1 MGVSNAEPPPQVGE
15 GKAKAPKGIW
25 IKCDGCK
32 DILYKGEVE
41 RNNHVCPKCQRHFRI
56 GSREWMRI
64 LLDPDTFQE
73 MDARLQPLDPLGFVD
88 SKAYP
93 ERVKAAKKDTGLED
107 AITTGVGTIGAH
119 PVVIGAM
126 EFFFMGGSMASV
138 VGEKITRAV
147 ERAITSRS
155 PLILVSCT
163 GGARMQEGVL
173 SLMQMAKTS
182 AALARLGRAGIPY
195 ISLLADPTTGGVTAS
210 FSMLGDIIIAEPKA
224 LIGFAGPR
232 VIQDTIRQALPAGF
246 QRAEFV
252 QAHGFVDLI
261 VDRRQL
267 REVLTKL
274 LAFFAEGRVTGSQ

>member
-1 MGVSNAEPPPQVGE
+1 MAVSKPAPPAGE
-15 GKAKAPKGIW
+15 GKAPKGIW
-25 IKCDGCK
+25 IKCDSCK
-32 DILYKGEVE
+32 EILYKREVE
-41 RNNHVCPKCQRHFRI
+41 RNSHVCPKCQRHFRI
-56 GSREWMRI
+56 GSREWIRL

-73 MDARLQPLDPLGFVD
+73 SDAGLRPLDPLGFRD

-93 ERVKAAKKDTGLED
+93 DRVKSAKKETGLED
-107 AITTGVGTIGAH
+107 ALLSGVGTIGGYR
-119 PVVIGAM
+119 VVVGVM

-138 VGEKITRAV
+138 VGEKITRSV
-147 ERAITSRS
+147 EGALTTRS

-232 VIQDTIRQALPAGF
+232 VIQDTIRQALPPGF
-246 QRAEFV
+246 QRAEFL
-252 QAHGFVDLI
+252 QNHGFVDLI
-261 VDRRQL
+261 IDRRQL

-274 LAFFAEGRVTGSQ
+274 LAFFADGQPTGTQ

>member
-1 MGVSNAEPPPQVGE
+1 MALSKQEPSSKVGE
-15 GKAKAPKGIW
+15 GKAKVPKGIW
-25 IKCDGCK
+25 IKCDSCK
-32 DILYKGEVE
+32 EILYKREVE
-41 RNNHVCPKCQRHFRI
+41 RNSHVCPKCQRHFRI
-56 GSREWMRI
+56 GSREWIRL

-73 MDARLQPLDPLGFVD
+73 SDAGLRPLDPLGFRD

-93 ERVKAAKKDTGLED
+93 ERLKAAKRETGLED
-107 AITTGVGTIGAH
+107 ALLSGVGTIGGH
-119 PVVIGAM
+119 QVVIGVM

-147 ERAITSRS
+147 ERAMTTRS

-173 SLMQMAKTS
+173 SLMQMARTS
-182 AALARLGRAGIPY
+182 AALARLGRAGVPY
-195 ISLLADPTTGGVTAS
+195 FSVLADPTTGGVTAS

-232 VIQDTIRQALPAGF
+232 VIQDTIRQALPPGF
-246 QRAEFV
+246 QRAEFL
-252 QAHGFVDLI
+252 QEHGFVDLI

-274 LAFFAEGRVTGSQ
+274 LAFFAERRETVTR

>member
-1 MGVSNAEPPPQVGE
+1 MALSKQEPPSKVGE
-15 GKAKAPKGIW
+15 GKAKIPKGIW
-25 IKCDGCK
+25 IKCDSCK
-32 DILYKGEVE
+32 EILYKREVE
-41 RNNHVCPKCQRHFRI
+41 RNSHVCPKCQRHFRI
-56 GSREWMRI
+56 GSREWIRL

-73 MDARLQPLDPLGFVD
+73 SDAGLRPLDPLGFKD

-93 ERVKAAKKDTGLED
+93 ERVKAAKRETGLED
-107 AITTGVGTIGAH
+107 ALLSGVGTIGGYQ
-119 PVVIGAM
+119 VVLGVM

-147 ERAITSRS
+147 ERAMTSRS

-195 ISLLADPTTGGVTAS
+195 FSVLADPTTGGVTAS

-232 VIQDTIRQALPAGF
+232 VIQDTIRQALPSGF
-246 QRAEFV
+246 QRAEFL
-252 QAHGFVDLI
+252 QEHGFVDLI

-267 REVLTKL
+267 REVLTRL
-274 LAFFAEGRVTGSQ
+274 LAFFAERQETVTR